1 MSAST
6 PGRPATDAVA
16 DLTAM
21 IECTRLED
29 LAAHT
34 VKAAR
39 LSLLDTIGC
48 AIAGRKADGVA
59 AVQDLILTTGGRGQS
74 SVWGTGR
81 SVPAEAAAFAN
92 AMAGHALDYDDQHP
106 GVLHTGVCVV
116 PAAIA
121 MAEATGLR
129 SIEPLLEAIVVAT
142 EVADRLAVATTT
154 GPGVSGWLL
163 TPLCGYF
170 GAAAAAAK
178 IAGLGSKA
186 VRNALGFAYVQTSG
200 NGQSTLDG
208 ALAKR
213 MQPGFAARGGVFAA
227 QLAERGLTA
236 PWNSLE
242 GQRGFFHVYH
252 KDKYDRE
259 ALRSGIGDRWL
270 IDTATFKPYPCCAWT
285 HAALECGLML
295 HGKVEAADI
304 ASVQIGVN
312 EQAYQSTGT
321 PLARR
326 YRPKTEV
333 DAQFSIPYMFA
344 LAAIYGEIKLTDFNA
359 AFLAREEVAAIAELV
374 TVYVDAELEGAHGR
388 EISPAR
394 AMVKFVDGSSQE
406 SVVLEPR
413 GMGDRPLHRVEILA
427 KFQSCCEYG
436 ALPKESSER
445 IANIVLDGH
454 DERLPELARL
464 LRANQ

>member
-1 MSAST
+1 MNESVPEGPTA
-6 PGRPATDAVA
+6 DAVA

-21 IECTRLED
+21 IDGTSLED
-29 LAAHT
+29 LTAHT
-34 VKAAR
+34 LEAAR

-48 AIAGRKADGVA
+48 AIAGRTADGVA
-59 AVQDLILTTGGRGQS
+59 VVRDLVLATGGRGQS
-74 SVWGTGR
+74 SVWGTGQ

-92 AMAGHALDYDDQHP
+92 SMSGHALDYDDQHP

-121 MAEATGLR
+121 MAEATGLH

-142 EVADRLAVATTT
+142 EVADRLAVATTV

-178 IAGLGSKA
+178 IAGLDGK
-186 VRNALGFAYVQTSG
+186 VIRNALGFAYVQASG

-227 QLAERGLTA
+227 ELAARGLTA
-236 PWNSLE
+236 PWDSLE

-252 KDKYDRE
+252 KGRYDRE
-259 ALRSGIGDRWL
+259 ALRSGLGDRWL
-270 IDTATFKPYPCCAWT
+270 IDAATFKPYPCCAWT

-295 HGKVEAADI
+295 HGKINVADI
-304 ASVQIGVN
+304 ASVRIGVN
-312 EQAYQSTGT
+312 AQAYQSTGT

-326 YRPKTEV
+326 YHPKTEV

-344 LAAIYGEIKLTDFNA
+344 LAVVYGEIKLTDFSA
-359 AFLAREEVAAIAELV
+359 AFLERKEVAVIAELV
-374 TVYVDAELEGAHGR
+374 TVHVDTELDRARGR

-394 AMVKFVDGSSQE
+394 AMVKFVDGSTQE
-406 SVVLEPR
+406 LVVLEPR
-413 GMGDRPLHRVEILA
+413 GMGDRRLHRADVLT
-427 KFQSCCEYG
+427 KFRSCCEYD
-436 ALPKESSER
+436 ALPNEASEH
-445 IANIVLDGH
+445 IAEIVLNGH
-454 DERLPELARL
+454 DERLAELTGL
-464 LRANQ
+464 LRANR

>member
-1 MSAST
+1 MSA
-6 PGRPATDAVA
+6 PENEYPAADAVA
-16 DLTAM
+16 GLTAM
-21 IECTRLED
+21 IGRTRLDD
-29 LAAHT
+29 LPPHT
-34 VKAAR
+34 VEAAR

-48 AIAGRKADGVA
+48 AIAGRGAEGVA
-59 AVQDLILTTGGRGQS
+59 AVQGLVLTTGGREQS

-81 SVPAEAAAFAN
+81 CVPAEAAAFAN
-92 AMAGHALDYDDQHP
+92 AICGHALDYDDQHP

-121 MAEATGLR
+121 MAEAMELR
-129 SIEPLLEAIVVAT
+129 TMEPLLEAIVVGT
-142 EVADRLAVATTT
+142 EVADRLAVATTV

-178 IAGLGSKA
+178 IAGLESRA

-236 PWNSLE
+236 PWDSLE
-242 GQRGFFHVYH
+242 GRRGFFHVYH
-252 KDKYDRE
+252 RDEYDRA
-259 ALRSGIGDRWL
+259 ALRSGFGDRWL
-270 IDTATFKPYPCCAWT
+270 IDMAAFKPYPCCAWT
-285 HAALECGLML
+285 HASLECGLML
-295 HGKVEAADI
+295 YGKAEVADI
-304 ASVQIGVN
+304 ASVRIGVN
-312 EQAYQSTGT
+312 EQAYQSAGT

-344 LAAIYGEIKLTDFNA
+344 LAVLYGEIKLTDFGA
-359 AFLAREEVAAIAELV
+359 ASLAREEVAGLAELV
-374 TVYVDAELEGAHGR
+374 TVHVDTELDRTRGR
-388 EISPAR
+388 EISPAG
-394 AMVKFVDGSSQE
+394 ATVKFADGSVQE
-406 SVVLEPR
+406 LAVLEPR
-413 GMGDRPLHRVEILA
+413 GMGDRRLRRADILT
-427 KFQSCCEYG
+427 KFRSCCAHG
-436 ALPKESSER
+436 ALPSEATER
-445 IANIVLDGH
+445 IASIILDGH
-454 DERLPELARL
+454 GERIAELTGL
-464 LRANQ
+464 LRTNR